1 MNEENLPSILL
12 LGLAALFTYLTLVA
26 YQKRSIKIGSFS
38 VRREITEQS
47 HPRAFWFF
55 LMVEGFVAILFGAT
69 AVYRLMIS
77 VS

>member
-12 LGLAALFTYLTLVA
+12 LGLAVLFSYLTVLA
-26 YQKRSIKIGSFS
+26 YKKRSIKIGSFF

-47 HPRAFWFF
+47 HPRAYWFC
-55 LMVEGFVAILFGAT
+55 LMVEGFVAILFGVT
-69 AVYRLMIS
+69 AVYRLLIS